1 MTRPDDSG
9 GEPPSF
15 DPEAFHALVQW
26 RRDVRRFKTDPLQP
40 GQLDRLLD
48 IADLAPSVGNS
59 QPWRSLEVMPG
70 SAVRAAVRANFE
82 ACNQT
87 AALAY
92 DDPQTR
98 DDYSALKL
106 AGFDA
111 APVHLA
117 VLCDRQSDQGRGLG
131 RQTMPE
137 MLDYSCVAM
146 ITTLWYA
153 ARTEGVG
160 LGWVSIL
167 DARAVTAL
175 LDVPASW
182 ALVGYLLL
190 GFPLEE
196 HADPELER
204 HGWQQRT
211 PASQRRFKR

>member
-1 MTRPDDSG
+1 M
-9 GEPPSF
+9 
-15 DPEAFHALVQW
+15 QW
-26 RRDVRRFKTDPLQP
+26 RRDVRRFKPEPLAP
-40 GQLDRLLD
+40 GQLNRLLD

-59 QPWRSLEVMPG
+59 QPWRTMEITPG
-70 SAVRAAVRANFE
+70 SPMRAAVRDNFE
-82 ACNQT
+82 ACNRT

-98 DDYSALKL
+98 ADYSALKL

-117 VLCDRQSDQGRGLG
+117 VFCDRQADQGRGLG

-167 DARAVTAL
+167 DPSAVTDL
-175 LDVPASW
+175 LDVPPSW

-196 HADPELER
+196 HADPELQR

-211 PASQRRFKR
+211 AAAQRRFKR